1 MSFDL
6 YRSIMTGLSEIAEY
20 KGNYK
25 LAEDIKAER
34 DTIDNSL
41 TEESALHNL
50 NSMLTEE
57 RNGYKDLDKV
67 SIRELQ
73 NAPVGSLVKVKL
85 PGAYGKLV
93 DGVNAY
99 KKTSEDEYTVLD
111 DNGKEDEQF
120 EKLTSSDLYWDLGNL
135 DEMGQYTI
143 TAPEIKYVIL
153 DKNGRQ
159 RSAPNADDGEL
170 WDRVDSMDPRGDKG
184 LHVVVFNEDLDVCEA
199 LNK

>member
-1 MSFDL
+1 MD
-6 YRSIMTGLSEIAEY
+6 EY
-20 KGNYK
+20 
-25 LAEDIKAER
+25 
-34 DTIDNSL
+34 L

-73 NAPVGSLVKVKL
+73 AAPVGSLVKVKL

-99 KKTSEDEYTVLD
+99 KKTGEDEYTVLGD
-111 DNGKEDEQF
+111 DGKEDEQF

-153 DKNGRQ
+153 DKHGRQ

-170 WDRVDSMDPRGDKG
+170 WDRVDSTS
-184 LHVVVFNEDLDVCEA
+184 
-199 LNK
+199 